1 MSKMQVP
8 FVDLSRFFNKHKQ
21 NILKLTD
28 TVGKSGIYI
37 LGEIVEKF
45 EKDFAEFCGVKYAI
59 SVGNGTDALAL
70 SLKSLDISKGDEVI
84 IPGNSFIAT
93 AGAVIE
99 VGATPICVD
108 VKKDQNIC
116 INSINGSISPKTKA
130 IIVVHLN
137 GKPVQIEEIK
147 KAISGTDIKIIEDAA
162 QSIGAELNGQKTGSL
177 GVCGCFS
184 LHPLKNFHLIGDA
197 GMITTNSAK
206 LAKKLKILRNHG
218 LIDRDKCQ
226 YFSRNSRLDTLQASF
241 GSYLLPHLDA
251 WTDRVIKIAE
261 YYQNYL
267 NGKLFLPNADVNSKH
282 VFHNFVVQ
290 TPFRNELSNYL
301 KFNGVET
308 KIHYPIPICE
318 QPAWKNLSLPQ
329 AIIPRVKKQKDM
341 ILSLPIYAELTDLEV
356 EYVAKSVD
364 SFFST
369 NKSFRDAV

>member
-1 MSKMQVP
+1 MSKMQIP
-8 FVDLSRFFNKHKQ
+8 FVDLSRFFKKHKQ
-21 NILKLTD
+21 EILRLTD
-28 TVGKSGIYI
+28 AIGESGIYI

-45 EKDFAEFCGVKYAI
+45 EQDFAQFCGVKYAI

-70 SLKSLDISKGDEVI
+70 SLKSLDIGEGDEVI

-99 VGATPICVD
+99 VGATPVCVD

-116 INSINGSISPKTKA
+116 INSIKESISSKTRA

-137 GKPVQIEEIK
+137 GKPVQIKEIK
-147 KAISGTDIKIIEDAA
+147 EAISGSNIKIIEDAA
-162 QSIGAELNGQKTGSL
+162 QSIGAEINGQTTGGF

-197 GMITTNSAK
+197 GMITTNSEE

-241 GSYLLPHLDA
+241 GSYLLPHLDE

-261 YYQNYL
+261 YYQNSL
-267 NGKLFLPNADVNSKH
+267 HGKLFVPYADVESKH

-290 TPFRNELSNYL
+290 TPFRNELSNFL
-301 KFNGVET
+301 NVNGVET

-318 QPAWKNLSLPQ
+318 QPAWKNHNLPN
-329 AIIPRVKKQKDM
+329 AAIPRIHKQKDM

-356 EYVAKSVD
+356 EYVAD
-364 SFFST
+364 SIDNFFT
-369 NKSFRDAV
+369 EHQSFRDAI